1 MFDGDSAR
9 LKSCRIYQ
17 ISVQQDQN
25 RLTFLE
31 DSKRLNEVY
40 MSTTPETA
48 DFTEWQQVVDLLR
61 QAALEQKDDV
71 MLKLLLTPDER
82 EALLARVNILHEL
95 MNGQR
100 SQRKISELLG
110 VGVAT
115 ITRGSNELKH
125 QSDDTKEWL
134 ASLLKKQQQ

>member
-1 MFDGDSAR
+1 
-9 LKSCRIYQ
+9 
-17 ISVQQDQN
+17 
-25 RLTFLE
+25 
-31 DSKRLNEVY
+31 

-125 QSDDTKEWL
+125 QSDDTKQWL

>member
-1 MFDGDSAR
+1 
-9 LKSCRIYQ
+9 
-17 ISVQQDQN
+17 
-25 RLTFLE
+25 
-31 DSKRLNEVY
+31 

-134 ASLLKKQQQ
+134 AELLKKQQQ

>member
-1 MFDGDSAR
+1 
-9 LKSCRIYQ
+9 
-17 ISVQQDQN
+17 
-25 RLTFLE
+25 
-31 DSKRLNEVY
+31 

-95 MNGQR
+95 MNGPR

>member
-1 MFDGDSAR
+1 
-9 LKSCRIYQ
+9 
-17 ISVQQDQN
+17 
-25 RLTFLE
+25 
-31 DSKRLNEVY
+31 

-134 ASLLKKQQQ
+134 AALLKKQQQ

>member
-1 MFDGDSAR
+1 
-9 LKSCRIYQ
+9 
-17 ISVQQDQN
+17 
-25 RLTFLE
+25 
-31 DSKRLNEVY
+31 

>member
-1 MFDGDSAR
+1 
-9 LKSCRIYQ
+9 
-17 ISVQQDQN
+17 
-25 RLTFLE
+25 
-31 DSKRLNEVY
+31 

-134 ASLLKKQQQ
+134 AALLKQQQQ